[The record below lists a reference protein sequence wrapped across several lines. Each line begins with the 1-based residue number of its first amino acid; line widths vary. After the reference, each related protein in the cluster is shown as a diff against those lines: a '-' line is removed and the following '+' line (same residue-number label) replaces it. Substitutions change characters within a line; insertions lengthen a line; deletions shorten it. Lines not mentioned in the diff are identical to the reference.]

1 MNEKQI
7 ITGNY
12 KQKILALIDNL
23 IKMTYNENVKNVR
36 RKEIRIINQ

>member
-1 MNEKQI
+1 MAKKQI
-7 ITGNY
+7 ITGHY

-23 IKMTYNENVKNVR
+23 IKMTYNEIVKNVR